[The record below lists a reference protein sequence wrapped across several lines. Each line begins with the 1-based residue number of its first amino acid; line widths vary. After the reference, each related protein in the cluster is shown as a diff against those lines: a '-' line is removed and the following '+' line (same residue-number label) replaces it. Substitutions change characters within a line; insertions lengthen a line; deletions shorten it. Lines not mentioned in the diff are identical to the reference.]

1 MNKRLSGSVM
11 VASAA
16 AFFGLAHVLGPMS
29 YGAQGNNVFTLLLLN
44 NLFALPLLAGAM
56 RVCGV
61 SFRCGQRAVLPLLAL
76 GALGTAGTSLC
87 LNASFLFAG
96 VGIGTMLH
104 MSYLVV
110 VELADSFL
118 LRQRVRLSAGL
129 ALALIGL
136 GVFLL
141 ASGGVEE
148 GRSFL
153 GVALALLSGCLYA
166 LYWLGVSHTAVRDEH
181 PLRVQFYASL
191 VAAAVFLAYTVFSG
205 QLAVETMTGRAW
217 LLNFGSGLCSSVL
230 GFLLTQMGIRRIGAA
245 QAAILGSLEP
255 LTSVVLGA
263 LLLREPLPAQKIL
276 GCLCIL
282 AGIFV
287 KPISQL
293 LRQSAPKP
301 ETGGR

>member
-1 MNKRLSGSVM
+1 MQKRLSGSLL
-11 VASAA
+11 VALAA
-16 AFFGLAHVLGPMS
+16 SLFGLAHVLGPMT
-29 YGAQGNNVFTLLLLN
+29 YGAEGNNVFTLLFLN
-44 NLFALPLLAGAM
+44 NLFALPIMAAAM
-56 RVCGV
+56 KLCHV
-61 SFRCGQRAVLPLLAL
+61 SFRCGRGAILPLLVL

-110 VELADSFL
+110 VELADTIL
-118 LRQRVRLSAGL
+118 LRRRITATIVSTLL
-129 ALALIGL
+129 MIGL

-141 ASGGVEE
+141 ASSDLGG

-153 GVALALLSGCLYA
+153 GIVLSLLSGFLYA
-166 LYWLGVSHTAVRDEH
+166 LYWLGVSHTAIREEH

-191 VAAAVFLAYTVFSG
+191 IAAAVFLAYTICTG
-205 QLAVETMTGRAW
+205 QLAVVSMSRRAW
-217 LLNFGSGLCSSVL
+217 ILNLGSSLCSSVL
-230 GFLLTQMGIRRIGAA
+230 GFLLTQLGIRQIGAA

-263 LLLREPLPAQKIL
+263 LLLREPLPALKLL

-282 AGIFV
+282 AGIFI

-293 LRQSAPKP
+293 LHQPAA
-301 ETGGR
+301 TT